1 MSWDHEVDVLVVG
14 TGNGAMTAALSA
26 YEMGLQN
33 VLLLEKA
40 AKFGGTSSVSGG
52 GIWIPN
58 SHFSKAAGA
67 SDSLEDARAYLKDT
81 IPADEVP
88 WQLVDNYL
96 QNAPKM
102 LKFLSERSSHIDY
115 ISLGHYPDY
124 YMQSPGA
131 RDGHRSLEP
140 QPINKSD
147 LGEDM
152 HDLVDTHHMIYMMD
166 RIGMTQEEAQ
176 ILMTR
181 AKGWI
186 ALTMKLF
193 ARYLTDFGWLFKH
206 KHSRRITCGSAGV
219 ARLFLSLK
227 DRNIPIW
234 LNTPM
239 QELIE
244 EEGKIV
250 GVIAEKDGKPFRIH
264 AKNGVVL
271 AAGGFEHN
279 QQMRDQ
285 YLPKPTN
292 TAWSG
297 GVKSNTGDAHQA
309 GMKVGADTRLM
320 NSAWWCTTISAPDEP
335 SPRLAIIEKSMP
347 GSCVVNMRGE
357 RIANESQN
365 YMAYQRELFEK
376 HSDDTA
382 QVPAYMIFDSRFR
395 KEYVVGPL
403 LTKGLR
409 PDSKLPESYFE
420 NGFMAIADSI
430 GELADKL
437 GIDKT
442 NLGTTVA
449 NLNQDSITGKDREF
463 GRGDTAYDQYY
474 GDAAVTPNPCLA
486 PIDEGPFYA
495 IRIDPGDFGTHGGLQ
510 INSNAQVLRADG
522 SNIEGLYACGNCAA
536 AILPT
541 YPGPGSTLGPAM
553 TYGWLAAKHMSGI
566 TNDAALAEKTDET
579 ETATA

>member
-1 MSWDHEVDVLVVG
+1 MQWDHEVDVLVIG
-14 TGNGAMTAALSA
+14 SGNGAMTAALSA
-26 YEMGLQN
+26 YELGLKD

-40 AKFGGTSSVSGG
+40 DKFGGTSSVSGG

-58 SHFSKAAGA
+58 SHYSKAAGA
-67 SDSLEDARAYLKDT
+67 QDSLDEARAYLKDT
-81 IPADEVP
+81 TPADEVP
-88 WQLVDNYL
+88 WQMVDNYL

-102 LKFLSERSSHIDY
+102 LKFLSERSEHIDY

-140 QPINKSD
+140 QPIKKSD
-147 LGEDM
+147 LGDDM
-152 HDLVDTHHMIYMMD
+152 HNLVDTHHMIYMLD

-186 ALTMKLF
+186 GLTMKLF
-193 ARYLTDFGWLFKH
+193 ANYLTDFGWLFKN
-206 KHSRRITCGSAGV
+206 KRSRRITCGSAGV
-219 ARLFLSLK
+219 ARLFLALK
-227 DRNIPIW
+227 DRNIPLW
-234 LNTPM
+234 LESPM
-239 QELIE
+239 KELITE
-244 EEGKIV
+244 DGKVV
-250 GVIAEKDGKPFRIH
+250 GVLAEKNGKPYRIK
-264 AKNGVVL
+264 ANKGVIL
-271 AAGGFEHN
+271 AAGGFEKN

-292 TAWSG
+292 ASWSG
-297 GVKSNTGDAHQA
+297 GVDTNTGDAHIA
-309 GMKVGADTRLM
+309 GMAVGADTRLM

-335 SPRLAIIEKSMP
+335 APRLAIIEKSMP

-365 YMAYQRELFEK
+365 YMAYQRELFDK
-376 HSDDTA
+376 HSADSE
-382 QVPAYMIFDSRFR
+382 QVPAYMVFDNRFR

-409 PDSKLPESYFE
+409 PDSQLPKSYFE
-420 NGFMAIADSI
+420 NGFMAIADNI
-430 GELADKL
+430 DDLADKL
-437 GIDKT
+437 GIDKAGL
-442 NLGTTVA
+442 NSTVK
-449 NLNQDSITGKDREF
+449 NMNEDSVAGKDREF

-474 GDAAVTPNPCLA
+474 GDATVTPNPCMA
-486 PIDEGPFYA
+486 PINEGPFYA

-510 INSNAQVLRADG
+510 TNINAQVIREDG
-522 SNIEGLYACGNCAA
+522 SAIDGLYACGNCSA

-553 TYGWLAAKHMSGI
+553 TYGWLAAKH
-566 TNDAALAEKTDET
+566 LAGVENEAVFRELQ
-579 ETATA
+579 ETASA